1 MRNTRASVYA
11 ACQLGG
17 WGVLTVAN
25 TLLFLGGGVSPL
37 LWVAAAV
44 MGILLTELARRWLRP
59 REWLRLRT
67 AAIAGRAV
75 ATSLVLGLVQTLAV
89 FLLSVFV
96 FHLYTLEQASTVG
109 FVFGEF
115 QWSMV
120 MGIWMALY
128 LGIHAVGRARRAEL
142 ERWKLE
148 AAAQTAELRFLKAQL
163 QPHFLFNCLNS
174 VRALITEDPA
184 RAQEAITRLAG
195 LLRYSLGA
203 RTPETVPLERELQ
216 LVRDYLGLEA
226 VRLEER
232 LRVREE
238 IEPAALDVSV
248 PAMLVQTL
256 VENAIKHGVAH
267 VPEGGEV
274 AISAQVREGALHLEV
289 ANTPARASSPPPPGA
304 EAGGVGLHN
313 ASERLRLLCGAGAS
327 LQLDVTQAAVTT
339 ARVRIPLP
347 A

>member
-1 MRNTRASVYA
+1 MRNTRASVYT

-25 TLLFLGGGVSPL
+25 ALLFLRGGVSPL
-37 LWVAAAV
+37 LWVAVAV
-44 MGILLTELARRWLRP
+44 MGFLLTDLARRWLRP

-75 ATSLVLGLVQTLAV
+75 ATSLVLGLVQTLTV

-109 FVFGEF
+109 FAFGEF

-184 RAQEAITRLAG
+184 RAQEVITRLAG
-195 LLRYSLGA
+195 LLRCSLGT
-203 RTPETVPLERELQ
+203 RTSETVPLERELQ

-238 IEPAALDVSV
+238 IEPAALEVSV
-248 PAMLVQTL
+248 PAMLIQTL

-267 VPEGGEV
+267 LPEGGEV
-274 AISAQVREGALHLEV
+274 AISACVREGALHLEV

-304 EAGGVGLHN
+304 EEGGVGLHN
-313 ASERLRLLCGAGAS
+313 ASERLLCGAGAS